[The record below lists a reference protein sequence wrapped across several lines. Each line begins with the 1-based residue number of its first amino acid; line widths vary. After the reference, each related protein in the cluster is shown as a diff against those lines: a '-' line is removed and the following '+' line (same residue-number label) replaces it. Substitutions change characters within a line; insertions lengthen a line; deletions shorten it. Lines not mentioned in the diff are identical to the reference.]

1 MPQIQGLGSM
11 ISYNAD
17 RRLLA
22 LFGGPVQF
30 EPLLLNR
37 LPKGSPGVADHPT
50 GVHQLLLYS
59 ST

>member
-1 MPQIQGLGSM
+1 M

-37 LPKGSPGVADHPT
+37 LP
-50 GVHQLLLYS
+50 
-59 ST
+59 

>member
-1 MPQIQGLGSM
+1 M

-37 LPKGSPGVADHPT
+37 LPYGSPGVADHPT